1 MRIGVVVPMTVTPD
15 TGRLP
20 DWTELQ
26 AFAQH
31 AESIGVRSLW
41 VFDHFYDLTERS
53 PTGPIYEAWT
63 LQSALAA
70 VTSTVE
76 LGQLVLCSAFR
87 HPALLAKMAVTAD
100 AISGSRLTL
109 GIGAG
114 WYDREYAD
122 LGLPTDHRA
131 SRFAEAVDVVLP
143 LLRGESVTLQGRFH
157 RVENTTL
164 VPPPARRIP
173 VLMAGNG
180 PRMMALIARHADAW
194 NTAWFDAADARLT
207 GRITAMRA
215 ALDEAGRSFDSMR
228 WTVGMAAP
236 ESDGSAYADAVASF
250 ADLAVDDLIVSTE
263 SASPASLD
271 RLAEAASSWL

>member
-1 MRIGVVVPMTVTPD
+1 MRIGVVVPIAVTPD

-20 DWTELQ
+20 DWAELR

-41 VFDHFYDLTERS
+41 VFDHFYDLTDRT
-53 PTGPIYEAWT
+53 PTGPIHEAWT

-76 LGQLVLCSAFR
+76 LGQLVMCSSFR

-100 AISGSRLTL
+100 AVSGSRLTL

-114 WYDREYAD
+114 WYDREYQD

-131 SRFAEAVDVVLP
+131 SRFAEALDIVLP
-143 LLRGESVTLQGRFH
+143 LLRGESVTVHGRYH
-157 RVENTTL
+157 RVENATL
-164 VPPPARRIP
+164 VPPSARRIP

-194 NTAWFDAADARLT
+194 NTAWFNAVDGRLT
-207 GRITAMRA
+207 SRIGAMRS
-215 ALDEAGRSFDSMR
+215 ALDEAGRPYESLR
-228 WTVGMAAP
+228 WTVGMSAP
-236 ESDGSAYADAVASF
+236 AVGGSAYADAVASF
-250 ADLAVDDLIVSTE
+250 GDLAVDDLIVSTE
-263 SASPASLD
+263 SASPTSLD
-271 RLAEAASSWL
+271 LLADAASSWL

>member
-20 DWTELQ
+20 DWAELR

-41 VFDHFYDLTERS
+41 VFDHFYDLTDRS
-53 PTGPIYEAWT
+53 PTGPIHEAWT

-87 HPALLAKMAVTAD
+87 HPAVLAKMAVTAD
-100 AISGSRLTL
+100 DISGSRLTL

-114 WYDREYAD
+114 WYDREYHD

-131 SRFAEAVDVVLP
+131 SRFAEAVDIVLP
-143 LLRGESVTLQGRFH
+143 LLRGESVTMDGRFH
-157 RVENTTL
+157 RVENATL

-194 NTAWFDAADARLT
+194 NTAWFDAVDARLT
-207 GRITAMRA
+207 GRVAAMRA
-215 ALDEAGRSFDSMR
+215 ALDEAGRSFESLR
-228 WTVGMAAP
+228 WTVGMTAP
-236 ESDGSAYADAVASF
+236 EADGSAYADAVASF
-250 ADLAVDDLIVSTE
+250 ADMAIDDLIVSTE

>member
-1 MRIGVVVPMTVTPD
+1 MRIGVVVPIVVTPD
-15 TGRLP
+15 TGQLP
-20 DWTELQ
+20 AWADLR

-41 VFDHFYDLTERS
+41 VFDHFYDLTDRT
-53 PTGPIYEAWT
+53 PTGPIYESWT
-63 LQSALAA
+63 VQSALAA

-76 LGQLVLCSAFR
+76 LGQLVMCSSFR
-87 HPALLAKMAVTAD
+87 HPALLAKMAVSAD

-114 WYDREYAD
+114 WYDREYQD

-143 LLRGESVTLQGRFH
+143 LLRGESVTLAGRFYQ
-157 RVENTTL
+157 VENASL

-173 VLMAGNG
+173 VLIAGNR

-194 NTAWFDAADARLT
+194 NTAWFDAVDDRLT
-207 GRITAMRA
+207 GRIAGMRA
-215 ALDEAGRSFDSMR
+215 ALDAAGRAYESLR
-228 WTVGMAAP
+228 WTVGMIP
-236 ESDGSAYADAVASF
+236 PDRGGSAYADAVASF
-250 ADLAVDDLIVSTE
+250 AELGVDDLIVSTD

-271 RLAEAASSWL
+271 RLAEAAASWL

>member
-1 MRIGVVVPMTVTPD
+1 
-15 TGRLP
+15 LP

-157 RVENTTL
+157 RVENATL

-180 PRMMALIARHADAW
+180 PRMMALIARNADAW

-236 ESDGSAYADAVASF
+236 ETDGSAYADAVASF

>member
-1 MRIGVVVPMTVTPD
+1 MRIGVVVPMAVTPD

-20 DWTELQ
+20 GWAELR
-26 AFAQH
+26 AFAEH

-41 VFDHFYDLTERS
+41 VFDHFYDLTDRS
-53 PTGPIYEAWT
+53 PIGPIHESWT

-76 LGQLVLCSAFR
+76 LGQLVMCSSFR

-100 AISGSRLTL
+100 DISGSRLTL

-114 WYDREYAD
+114 WYDREYQD

-131 SRFAEAVDVVLP
+131 SRFAEAVDIVMP
-143 LLRGESVTLQGRFH
+143 LLRGEAVTLHGRYH
-157 RVENTTL
+157 RIENAVV

-194 NTAWFDAADARLT
+194 NTAWFSAVDDRLT
-207 GRITAMRA
+207 GRMAGMQA
-215 ALDEAGRSFDSMR
+215 ALDEAGRSYKSLR

-236 ESDGSAYADAVASF
+236 DTGGSAYTEAVASF
-250 ADLAVDDLIVSTE
+250 ADLGVDDLIVSTE
-263 SASPASLD
+263 SASRASLD

>member
-1 MRIGVVVPMTVTPD
+1 MRIGVVVPIAVTPD

-20 DWTELQ
+20 DWAELR

-41 VFDHFYDLTERS
+41 VFDHFYDLTDRT
-53 PTGPIYEAWT
+53 PTGPIHEAWT

-76 LGQLVLCSAFR
+76 LGQLVMCSSFR

-100 AISGSRLTL
+100 AVSGSRLTL

-114 WYDREYAD
+114 WYDREYQD

-131 SRFAEAVDVVLP
+131 SRFAEALDIVLP
-143 LLRGESVTLQGRFH
+143 LLRGESVTVHGRYH
-157 RVENTTL
+157 RVENATL
-164 VPPPARRIP
+164 VPPSARRIP

-194 NTAWFDAADARLT
+194 NTAWFNAVDGRLT
-207 GRITAMRA
+207 GRIGAMRS
-215 ALDEAGRSFDSMR
+215 ALDEAGRPYESLR
-228 WTVGMAAP
+228 WTVGMSAP
-236 ESDGSAYADAVASF
+236 AVGGSAYADAVASF
-250 ADLAVDDLIVSTE
+250 GDLAVDDLIVSTE
-263 SASPASLD
+263 SASPTSLD
-271 RLAEAASSWL
+271 LLADAASSWL